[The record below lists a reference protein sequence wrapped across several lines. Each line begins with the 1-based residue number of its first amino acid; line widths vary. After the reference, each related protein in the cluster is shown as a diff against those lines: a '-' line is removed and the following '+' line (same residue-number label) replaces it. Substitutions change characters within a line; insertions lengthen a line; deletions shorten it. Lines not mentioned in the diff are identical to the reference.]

1 MLHSLNRLSITGRG
15 LGNILLKTFPSKLIR
30 LAVCSIFVLF
40 AMLYSAFVLFLI
52 FIVIFQNI
60 RFEFFTLPRYLGA
73 ISQLLP
79 RYCLAPCYN

>member
-60 RFEFFTLPRYLGA
+60 RFEFFYLATLFRRYFPTLTT
-73 ISQLLP
+73 LLP
-79 RYCLAPCYN
+79 SSLL